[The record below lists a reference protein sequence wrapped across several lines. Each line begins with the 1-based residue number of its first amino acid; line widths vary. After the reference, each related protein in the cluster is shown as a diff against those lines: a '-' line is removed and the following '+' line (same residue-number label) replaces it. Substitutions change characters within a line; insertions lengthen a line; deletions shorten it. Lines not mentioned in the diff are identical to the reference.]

1 MSDQQNTGFEVYVP
15 AEIAKKLRMRER
27 NAYSLCKTT
36 TDFNVI
42 RIGRLVRI
50 EKQSFDNWFHK
61 LGNQL

>member
-15 AEIAKKLRMRER
+15 AEIAKKLWMSER